1 MALVLMAG
9 SLVAQVADR
18 RGGTSTAL
26 VNPGDLPPIAK
37 LPTKVTKD
45 AERAVSILSVDD
57 GTCEGGLGFVDSR
70 QAQAVQR
77 FFVPTICTQSG
88 LEVIGL
94 TSRVN
99 SLSASGFLTSF
110 ALHQGPLAPN
120 SGAAD
125 ITRPL
130 TNAAVAGAPCP
141 SGGTTGG
148 LVTNVVSPAA
158 VVNNTTAFFA
168 GVRGAGFFTGR
179 DVNGPPAGANWLIN
193 EAGGVAYSPT
203 ALSGFGFPGNWMI
216 RVTVED
222 ANCVPVELMGFSID

>member
-1 MALVLMAG
+1 MSISDSSGARIGQILFVIALALTVGGLA
-9 SLVAQVADR
+9 AQVSDR
-18 RGGTSTAL
+18 VSGEATAL
-26 VNPGDLPPIAK
+26 VNPGDLPPITK
-37 LPTKVTKD
+37 LPVKVTRNP
-45 AERAVSILSVDD
+45 ERAVSVLSVDD
-57 GTCEGGLGFVDSR
+57 GTCEGGLGFIDSR

-77 FFVPTICTQSG
+77 FSVPTICTQSG

-99 SLSASGFLTSF
+99 SLSSSGFLPSF

-130 TNAAVAGAPCP
+130 TNAAVAGGACP
-141 SGGTTGG
+141 TAGTTAG
-148 LVTNVVSPAA
+148 LVNNAVSPAA

-168 GVRGAGFFTGR
+168 GVRGGGFFTGR

-203 ALSGFGFPGNWMI
+203 ALSGFGFP
-216 RVTVED
+216 
-222 ANCVPVELMGFSID
+222 